1 MDSKKDQWREDK
13 AQQIRNAVILLFL
26 KYFPDEG
33 TEEAIKIWEKN
44 KDFLPW
50 KFYNESAKIFFLNG
64 GCSVFHRMLYGEFD
78 KPSIEQNVI
87 QIVEILKML
96 KSSNE
101 ITLKSN
107 GTKNKN
113 VKLNSWSI
121 DLLKNIITEG
131 LERRINPHA
140 KSVYESL
147 HMLDQGLYKDWLDW
161 GRKSN
166 NTDIK
171 WDENLDATISML
183 INWDKE
189 KIFFRKDKEEDYFYN
204 FWYKIIPWKETQ
216 NKTDRLIFLY
226 RLGEAFQLYK
236 ISPEIN
242 LDYYLIRN
250 DILKEISNKIRSQQK
265 GENDM
270 SKKH

>member
-64 GCSVFHRMLYGEFD
+64 GGSVFHRMLYGEFD

-147 HMLDQGLYKDWLDW
+147 HMLDQG
-161 GRKSN
+161 KSN

-242 LDYYLIRN
+242 LDYYLTRN

-265 GENDM
+265 WENDM